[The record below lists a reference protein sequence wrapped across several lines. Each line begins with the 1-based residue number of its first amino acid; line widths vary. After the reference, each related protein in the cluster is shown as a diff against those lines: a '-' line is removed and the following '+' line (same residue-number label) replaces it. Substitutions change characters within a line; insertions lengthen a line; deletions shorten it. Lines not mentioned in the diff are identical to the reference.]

1 MSAALPYL
9 QKLRKSQL
17 TDWAEATDLHNY
29 EEYNKPEL
37 ATLLDQHL
45 QANQSIFAKDARL
58 TDYYRRLSQTPRK
71 GSPVKRDPRVEVSP
85 LAKETP
91 RSVLR
96 SARRRQ
102 TRALEEEVKE
112 EETKEET
119 KEEPEA
125 EPVAEPKE
133 EAEQP
138 QEESDASPPP
148 VFQTPGPS
156 PLNFQSALPASPALI
171 ADAVD
176 RESVA
181 WRKKASDW
189 WTGSGVPDSTQSLRS
204 LLSSAKAVQILTL
217 LLEGCSII
225 YEILPLRF
233 VSTISIWAIEIS
245 IKVPDVFV
253 LVDSVFWAPFSLW
266 LLTSILLPLTV
277 AYFFNISL
285 NITQGSS
292 AASHTRR
299 SRASPDNFDPLS
311 FNIAKAGLSYL
322 VYARQFNF
330 FNLYSQLSIARVN
343 AAVPGHWAG
352 LVTGSAI
359 GLVGT
364 LYEAILRK

>member
-45 QANQSIFAKDARL
+45 QANQTIFAKDARL

-71 GSPVKRDPRVEVSP
+71 ASPVKRDPRVEVSP

-112 EETKEET
+112 EEP
-119 KEEPEA
+119 KEEPK
-125 EPVAEPKE
+125 AEPKE
-133 EAEQP
+133 KAEQP
-138 QEESDASPPP
+138 QEDSDASPPP

-176 RESVA
+176 RESVV
-181 WRKKASDW
+181 WRNKASDW
-189 WTGSGVPDSTQSLRS
+189 WTGSGVPDGTQSLRS
-204 LLSSAKAVQILTL
+204 LLSSVKAVQILTL

-253 LVDSVFWAPFSLW
+253 LVDGVFWAPFSLW
-266 LLTSILLPLTV
+266 LLTSILLPLTA

-285 NITQGSS
+285 NITQGGS

-299 SRASPDNFDPLS
+299 SRASPANFDPLS
-311 FNIAKAGLSYL
+311 FNIAKAGLAYL

-330 FNLYSQLSIARVN
+330 FNLYSQYSIARVN
-343 AAVPGHWAG
+343 AAVPGQWAG

-359 GLVGT
+359 GLIGT
-364 LYEAILRK
+364 IYEAILRK

>member
-17 TDWAEATDLHNY
+17 TDWAEATDLHDY

-71 GSPVKRDPRVEVSP
+71 GSPVKRDPRVEISP

-91 RSVLR
+91 RSVPR
-96 SARRRQ
+96 STRRRQ
-102 TRALEEEVKE
+102 TRVLDEEVKVE
-112 EETKEET
+112 EAKDET
-119 KEEPEA
+119 KEEPK
-125 EPVAEPKE
+125 AEPKE
-133 EAEQP
+133 EAEPSQD
-138 QEESDASPPP
+138 ESDASPPP

-176 RESVA
+176 QESVV
-181 WRKKASDW
+181 WCKKASDW
-189 WTGSGVPDSTQSLRS
+189 WTGSGVPDGTQSLRA
-204 LLSSAKAVQILTL
+204 LLSSVKAVQILTL
-217 LLEGCSII
+217 LLEGGSII
-225 YEILPLRF
+225 YEVLPLRF
-233 VSTISIWAIEIS
+233 VTTISIWAIEIS
-245 IKVPDVFV
+245 IKVPDIFI
-253 LVDSVFWAPFSLW
+253 LVDGAFWAPFSLW
-266 LLTSILLPLTV
+266 LLTSILLPLTA

-285 NITQGSS
+285 NIAQGGS

-299 SRASPDNFDPLS
+299 SRTSPANFDPLS
-311 FNIAKAGLSYL
+311 FNIAKAGLAYL

-330 FNLYSQLSIARVN
+330 FDLYSQFSIARVN
-343 AAVPGHWAG
+343 AAVPGQWAG

-359 GLVGT
+359 GVIGT

>member
-17 TDWAEATDLHNY
+17 TDWAEATDLHDY

-71 GSPVKRDPRVEVSP
+71 GSPVKRDPRVEISP
-85 LAKETP
+85 PVKETP
-91 RSVLR
+91 RSAPR

-102 TRALEEEVKE
+102 MRVLEEEVKE
-112 EETKEET
+112 EETKEEP
-119 KEEPEA
+119 KEEPK
-125 EPVAEPKE
+125 AEPKE

-189 WTGSGVPDSTQSLRS
+189 WAGSGVPDGTQSLRS
-204 LLSSAKAVQILTL
+204 LLSSVKAVQILTL

-225 YEILPLRF
+225 YEVLPLRF
-233 VSTISIWAIEIS
+233 VSTITIWAIEIS

-253 LVDSVFWAPFSLW
+253 LVDGVFWAPFSLW

-285 NITQGSS
+285 NLAPGS
-292 AASHTRR
+292 AASHARR
-299 SRASPDNFDPLS
+299 SRASPANFDPLS
-311 FNIAKAGLSYL
+311 FNIAKAGLAYL

-330 FNLYSQLSIARVN
+330 FNLYSQFSIARVN
-343 AAVPGHWAG
+343 AAVPGQWAG

-359 GLVGT
+359 GVIGT